1 MAIAVLLAVAAA
13 GGVGA
18 VSRHVLVEQVRLA
31 APDAPLAI
39 GVVNV
44 LGCLGFGVVAA
55 LASGRWPPVV
65 TAALLSGFFGAF
77 TTFSSFAHEGVEL
90 LARGRWLAFGL
101 DVLGQNVLG
110 MLGLAAGLWLGG
122 VLRSAGG

>member
-1 MAIAVLLAVAAA
+1 MATAVLLAVAAA
-13 GGVGA
+13 GGFGA

-77 TTFSSFAHEGVEL
+77 TTFSSFAFDCQQL
-90 LARGRWLAFGL
+90 LAERRYAAL
-101 DVLGQNVLG
+101 LGNVAVQNL
-110 MLGLAAGLWLGG
+110 LGLAALLGG
-122 VLRSAGG
+122 IGLADWLRD